1 MLSQTF
7 SKKVRAKG
15 KGQKTID
22 ILRDIQ
28 GLSTFIEQ
36 YQPANILFLILYFWP
51 CFEVFIP
58 NEETEKA
65 KTSVIKYLFE
75 TLSKQKELSLEAEK
89 EEIPALIFIHIK
101 FEPSI
106 EAFECIKT
114 IFKHIQSLIP
124 PQVSLLLDKDTVD
137 LGQTKLV
144 LLDSSYFSSYAQ
156 VFCLQETDSPEQKAK
171 EDSDNLPEEVVPPL
185 KQGEYFTL
193 SSDKIAKEYSLTTLD
208 LNKVSLIDF
217 EGAKKREDGRLTS
230 QDITFLSD
238 FGKPGQLRKRAPV
251 GSLPRLEETQGLS
264 QNRQPMEESLSQH
277 WPMDYGSLSIEQEL
291 KALQG

>member
-144 LLDSSYFSSYAQ
+144 PLDSSYFSSYAQ
-156 VFCLQETDSPEQKAK
+156 VFCLQEEKAK